1 MDLRYP
7 IGHFTYNGEISI
19 EQIEH
24 WIKDIE
30 QLPNE
35 LKKAIDGLS
44 DNQLD
49 TPYREGGW
57 TIRQVIHHLSDSHMN
72 SIIRFKLT
80 LTEEEPTIRPY
91 FEDRSA
97 DLNDY
102 IETPIQTSL
111 SLLESLHT
119 RWVILLRLLNSSDY
133 KRAFIHPESNQK
145 VQLDYNLGI
154 YSWHGKHH
162 VAHITTLR
170 ERMGW

>member
-91 FEDRSA
+91 FEDRWA

-111 SLLESLHT
+111 SLLESLHA

>member
-80 LTEEEPTIRPY
+80 LTEEEPTIRTY
-91 FEDRSA
+91 FEDRWA

-111 SLLESLHT
+111 SLLESLHA

>member
-91 FEDRSA
+91 FEDRWA

-111 SLLESLHT
+111 SLLESLHA

-162 VAHITTLR
+162 MAHITTLR

>member
-91 FEDRSA
+91 FEDRWA

-111 SLLESLHT
+111 SLLESLHA
-119 RWVILLRLLNSSDY
+119 RWVILLR
-133 KRAFIHPESNQK
+133 
-145 VQLDYNLGI
+145 
-154 YSWHGKHH
+154 
-162 VAHITTLR
+162 
-170 ERMGW
+170 

>member
-7 IGHFTYNGEISI
+7 IGHFIYNGEISI

-91 FEDRSA
+91 FEDRWA

-111 SLLESLHT
+111 SLLESLHA